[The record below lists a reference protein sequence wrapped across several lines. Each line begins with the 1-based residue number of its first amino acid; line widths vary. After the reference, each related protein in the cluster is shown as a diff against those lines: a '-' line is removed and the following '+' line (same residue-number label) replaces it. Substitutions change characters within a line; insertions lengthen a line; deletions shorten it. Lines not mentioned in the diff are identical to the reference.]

1 MQVIQTVTMVK
12 KQVAVNELGR
22 RIGEDAPHA
31 VLKNSEVESWLDL
44 HDEGMGYKRL
54 AKKFNVSIRSV
65 RDIVSFRRRSQ
76 VVAGWK
82 MVLIERGDHVNKKA

>member
-1 MQVIQTVTMVK
+1 MIK

-31 VLKNSEVESWLDL
+31 VLKNNQVDALLDL

-65 RDIVSFRRRSQ
+65 RDIVSFKRRSQ
-76 VVAGWK
+76 TIAGWK
-82 MVLIERGDHVNKKA
+82 MVLIERGGNVNNKA